1 MSIVSTCIKLWSYRQ
16 NTVLSL
22 KLYLIYKMCGGTKMK
37 MVKVLA
43 ALSAATLALV
53 GCNSKSST
61 IKLGSIGPLSGNY
74 AVYGGDCKNGIE
86 LAVNEINA
94 AGGING
100 QKIELLAED
109 DEGQPEKSVSAYKKL
124 TTKDGVKLIIGSLT
138 SGCAIA
144 ITPLAQAQKIVQIAP
159 AATAPAVTDAGNYI
173 FRACYDDPFQGT
185 VGGKFAAE
193 TLGAK
198 RAAILYDIGNDYS
211 VGLYENFKTSFEA
224 NGGEIVSLESYSTG
238 DKDFNAQLTK
248 IKNANPD
255 VVYLPD
261 YYSTVALIVKQL
273 RAQGIDTP
281 IVGADG
287 WDGLTE
293 NAGDEVLN
301 GFYSNHY
308 AADSTDEKVQN
319 FVKNYKEKYTLT
331 PTSFGALGYDS
342 VYMLKDAIEKAGTAD
357 SEKVREALEA
367 TNGSYVT
374 GHLTFNEKHNPVKG
388 AVIVELVKGDDG
400 KLTTVY
406 KTTVN
411 P

>member
-1 MSIVSTCIKLWSYRQ
+1 
-16 NTVLSL
+16 
-22 KLYLIYKMCGGTKMK
+22 MK
-37 MVKVLA
+37 MIKSIA
-43 ALSAATLALV
+43 ALSVAVLALI
-53 GCNSKSST
+53 GCGTKSSA
-61 IKLGSIGPLSGNY
+61 IKIGSIGPLSGPY

-86 LAVNEINA
+86 LAVNEINE

-100 QKIELLAED
+100 QKFELIAED
-109 DEGQPEKSVSAYKKL
+109 DEGAAEKSVSAYKKL
-124 TTKDGVKLIIGSLT
+124 VTKDGTKFIIGSLT

-144 ITPLAQAQKIVQIAP
+144 ISPLAQAQKVLQIAP
-159 AATAPAVTDAGNYI
+159 AATAPKLTEAGNFI

-193 TLGAK
+193 NLGAK
-198 RAAILYDIGNDYS
+198 KAAILYDISNDYS
-211 VGLYENFKTSFEA
+211 VGLTDNFKASFEA
-224 NGGEIVSLESYSTG
+224 NGGKIVSLETYSTG

-248 IKNANPD
+248 IKNSKPD

-273 RAQGIDTP
+273 RAQGINTP

-308 AADSTDEKVQN
+308 SADSTDEKVQN
-319 FVKNYKEKYTLT
+319 FVANYKAKYTLT
-331 PTSFGALGYDS
+331 PTSFAALGYDS
-342 VYMLKDAIEKAGTAD
+342 VYMLKDAIEKAGKTDTEA
-357 SEKVREALEA
+357 VREALEA

-374 GHLTFNEKHNPVKG
+374 GNLTFNEKHNPVKG
-388 AVIVELVKGDDG
+388 AVIVELVKDFDG
-400 KLTTVY
+400 KLSTAY

>member
-1 MSIVSTCIKLWSYRQ
+1 MEA
-16 NTVLSL
+16 
-22 KLYLIYKMCGGTKMK
+22 KMK
-37 MVKVLA
+37 ILKTLAAASATMLVLA
-43 ALSAATLALV
+43 
-53 GCNSKSST
+53 GCNSKGSS
-61 IKLGSIGPLSGNY
+61 IKIGSIGPLTGNY

-94 AGGING
+94 AGGANG
-100 QKIELLAED
+100 QQLELIAED
-109 DEGQPEKSVSAYKKL
+109 DEGSSEKSVSAYKKL
-124 TTKDGVKLIIGSLT
+124 VTKDGAKLIIGSLT
-138 SGCAIA
+138 SGCSIA
-144 ITPLAQAQKIVQIAP
+144 ISPLAQAQKIVQIAP
-159 AATAPAVTDAGNYI
+159 AATAPALTDAGNFI
-173 FRACYDDPFQGT
+173 FRTCYDDPFQGT

-198 RAAILYDIGNDYS
+198 KAAILYDISNDYS
-211 VGLYENFKTSFEA
+211 VGLTENFKIAFEA
-224 NGGEIVSLESYSTG
+224 NGGSIVSAETYSTG

-248 IKNANPD
+248 IKNVNPD

-273 RAQGIDTP
+273 RAQGIGAP

-308 AADSTDEKVQN
+308 AADSTEPKVQN
-319 FVKNYKEKYTLT
+319 FVTNYKAKYNLA
-331 PTSFGALGYDS
+331 PTSFAALGYDS
-342 VYMLKDAIEKAGTAD
+342 VYMLKDAIEKAGSTD
-357 SEKVREALEA
+357 SEKVRSALEE
-367 TNGSYVT
+367 TNGDYVT

-388 AVIVELVKGDDG
+388 AVIIELVKDSSG

>member
-1 MSIVSTCIKLWSYRQ
+1 
-16 NTVLSL
+16 
-22 KLYLIYKMCGGTKMK
+22 MK
-37 MVKVLA
+37 MVKVMA
-43 ALSAATLALV
+43 ALSAVALALV

-61 IKLGSIGPLSGNY
+61 IKLGSIGPLTGPY

-100 QKIELLAED
+100 QNLELIAED
-109 DEGQPEKSVSAYKKL
+109 DEGLAEKSVSAYKKL
-124 TTKDGVKLIIGSLT
+124 VTKDGVKLVLGSLT

-144 ITPLAQAQKIVQIAP
+144 ITPLAQAQKVVQIAP
-159 AATAPAVTDAGNYI
+159 AATAPALTDAGNFI

-193 TLGAK
+193 SLGAK
-198 RAAILYDIGNDYS
+198 KAAILYDIGNDYS
-211 VGLYENFKTSFEA
+211 VGLTENFKAAFEA
-224 NGGEIVSLESYSTG
+224 NGGSIVSLESYSTG

-248 IKNANPD
+248 IKNAEPD

-261 YYSTVALIVKQL
+261 YYGTVALIVKQL
-273 RAQGIDTP
+273 RAQGINTP

-293 NAGDEVLN
+293 NAGTEVL
-301 GFYSNHY
+301 GGYYSNHY
-308 AADSTDEKVQN
+308 AADSTEPKVQN
-319 FVKNYKEKYTLT
+319 FVKNYKEKYSLT
-331 PTSFGALGYDS
+331 PTAFAALGYDS
-342 VYMLKDAIEKAGTAD
+342 VYMLKDAIAKAGSTD
-357 SEKVREALEA
+357 SEAVRAALE
-367 TNGSYVT
+367 TTDGDYVT

-388 AVIVELVKGDDG
+388 AVIVELVQGEDG
-400 KLTTVY
+400 KLTTAY